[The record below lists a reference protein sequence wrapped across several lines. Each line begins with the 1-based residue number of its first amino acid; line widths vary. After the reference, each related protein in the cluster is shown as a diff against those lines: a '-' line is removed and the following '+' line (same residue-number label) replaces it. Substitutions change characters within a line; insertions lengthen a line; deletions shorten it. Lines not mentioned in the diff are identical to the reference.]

1 LNVVPELATVRLRPT
16 FSIPTHLES
25 HLVIQRV
32 KASVEAAPV
41 EFTGQFTSHH
51 AMVSIGESKRH
62 FWSPWLNLDV
72 RSNEAGRQVFGRF
85 SPHPSIWTGFM
96 FAYLSLAVLSFFSVI
111 IGVSQQ
117 LSSQPAWGYGL
128 IPIWFVIA
136 ICLWLVS
143 QAGQKLAHD
152 EMKRLREL
160 LDLSLKM
167 VESD

>member
-1 LNVVPELATVRLRPT
+1 
-16 FSIPTHLES
+16 
-25 HLVIQRV
+25 
-32 KASVEAAPV
+32 
-41 EFTGQFTSHH
+41 
-51 AMVSIGESKRH
+51 
-62 FWSPWLNLDV
+62 
-72 RSNEAGRQVFGRF
+72 
-85 SPHPSIWTGFM
+85 M